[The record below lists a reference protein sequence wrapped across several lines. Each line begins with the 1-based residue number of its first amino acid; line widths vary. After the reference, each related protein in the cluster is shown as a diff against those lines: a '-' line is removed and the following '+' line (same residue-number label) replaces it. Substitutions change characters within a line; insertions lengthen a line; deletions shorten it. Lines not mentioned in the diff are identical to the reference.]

1 MKKFLLFILLIC
13 PIQLLCA
20 QSYDVNPHIKPHS
33 GPTINKVVEVW
44 ESYISARQQ
53 NQPADEYWATST
65 PDLLPMVFD
74 GFYTDAL
81 HRLVDVT
88 SERYHYCLE
97 IYTSYSKGRIHFAG
111 GFMYK
116 IMATNTDKGIKLF
129 GYIDDSFV
137 IETHKT
143 LKYVDYYTDSFSG
156 VFTPERADE
165 QVKKFVTTYGLTMDR
180 PLIIAICSSGLST
193 LGLDYSVDL
202 KFSSRDSFYGD
213 GYVISGFILSFSDC
227 VRAIMYKQFKHAPE
241 FLSNG
246 FLSFICDGEKTLK
259 YNRREAAKYL
269 SRHNVDFTTSEHL
282 DASSSSLNKA
292 LGKALVEYCYNATG
306 PYSVIQLFEA
316 NDYDGVFE
324 RLGIA
329 PADRTDFVYKLFNVK
344 RK

>member
-20 QSYDVNPHIKPHS
+20 QSYDVDPQIKPHY
-33 GPTINKVVEVW
+33 NEVVEVW
-44 ESYISARQQ
+44 KSYISARQQ

-81 HRLVDVT
+81 HRLVDVI
-88 SERYHYCLE
+88 RDCHHYCLE
-97 IYTSYSKGRIHFAG
+97 IYTSYSKGRIPFAG

-116 IMATNTDKGIKLF
+116 ILAINTDKGIKLC
-129 GYIDDSFV
+129 GYINDPFV

-143 LKYVDYYTDSFSG
+143 LKYVDYYTDYPFATAG
-156 VFTPERADE
+156 LTPERADE
-165 QVKKFVTTYGLTMDR
+165 LVKKFVTTYGLTMDR
-180 PLIIAICSSGLST
+180 PLIIAICSSGLRT

-202 KFSSRDSFYGD
+202 KFSSMDSFYGD
-213 GYVISGFILSFSDC
+213 GYVISGFHLSFSDC

-246 FLSFICDGEKTLK
+246 FLSFICYGEKTLK

-269 SRHNVDFTTSEHL
+269 SRHNVDFTTSEQL

-292 LGKALVEYCYNATG
+292 LGTALVEYCYNATG
-306 PYSVIQLFEA
+306 PHSVIQLFEA